1 MLAYIGVGLSRK
13 IRFPIGLP
21 RGGPAWGAAR
31 GGGAALRC
39 RLRAWARTVG
49 QGSRYDRPFTNRYG
63 GCDDGDRLCRCGG
76 GEPVHAVGCRPVPAG
91 PFRVSQGGRGRAG
104 RGEVPAVRPGRAARV
119 PGGDGFARG
128 GAGGGAGGVARGA
141 SGALPR
147 GRRLAAGGGRCDP
160 RARIFG
166 RHAAVP
172 VERVRELG
180 FDALLAATRAP
191 VLDAKL
197 LGMPRRE
204 AAVVSFERLE
214 AVWGPM
220 TAVSAVSFTPE
231 LLGAVVPMTGGSS
244 GIDPEV
250 PFPGYYRKLE
260 FSVRQLKC
268 FDETNPESFGD
279 DEIGIGGTAVHTD
292 GTVTQVGRKTYDD
305 FSDGD
310 SAWLN
315 WTFASFTRTKPKS
328 GGIVYDTY
336 GVFIALAEVDS
347 GGFQKA
353 LDKIYAQVQDKV
365 KAAIATAVTAGASP
379 FVGPF
384 LGAVAGAVAAWV
396 ADKLIEWVISWFGD
410 DLFPVKYATLTGPR
424 GFAFLPVRQV
434 DPRGHGVSQQ
444 GRVAEVLR
452 PRRTLRR
459 ALLLARERL
468 GERQRATVTS
478 AQSPA
483 PDRDLRR
490 SHSARLTAFASFPA
504 TVFM

>member
-1 MLAYIGVGLSRK
+1 MSAIVCADGAASLSMQLGVGPCRPDHSEFRK
-13 IRFPIGLP
+13 VGEDVLGAVKYLLCALAVQPVCRVATDSLEAALAEGL
-21 RGGPAWGAAR
+21 AALPEAR
-31 GGGAALRC
+31 RARYREGAAL
-39 RLRAWARTVG
+39 L
-49 QGSRYDRPFTNRYG
+49 
-63 GCDDGDRLCRCGG
+63 L
-76 GEPVHAVGCRPVPAG
+76 
-91 PFRVSQGGRGRAG
+91 
-104 RGEVPAVRPGRAARV
+104 
-119 PGGDGFARG
+119 
-128 GAGGGAGGVARGA
+128 GADEAI
-141 SGALPR
+141 
-147 GRRLAAGGGRCDP
+147 

-191 VLDAKL
+191 TLDAKL
-197 LGMPRRE
+197 LGMPRRDG
-204 AAVVSFERLE
+204 AAVAFERLE

-231 LLGAVVPMTGGSS
+231 LAGDVVPFTGGSS

-268 FDETNPESFGD
+268 FDETNPEIGGD

-292 GTVTQVGRKTYDD
+292 GTVNQVGRKTYDG

-310 SAWLN
+310 SKWLN
-315 WTFASFTRTKPKS
+315 WTFASFTRTKPKP

-347 GGFQKA
+347 GGFGKA
-353 LDKIYAQVQDKV
+353 LDKIYAQLQDKV

-396 ADKLIEWVISWFGD
+396 ADKLIQWVISWFGD

-424 GFAFLPVRQV
+424 GFAFHTPDKWIHEGGGYRSRDDWLQFY
-434 DPRGHGVSQQ
+434 GHGGHYGVRYYWRVSDWVN
-444 GRVAEVLR
+444 G
-452 PRRTLRR
+452 
-459 ALLLARERL
+459 
-468 GERQRATVTS
+468 S
-478 AQSPA
+478 APQ
-483 PDRDLRR
+483 
-490 SHSARLTAFASFPA
+490 
-504 TVFM
+504 

>member
-1 MLAYIGVGLSRK
+1 MTAIVCADAGTASLSMEWGVGPCRPDHSEFRK
-13 IRFPIGLP
+13 VGEDVLGAVKYLLCALAVQPVCRVATDSLEAALAEGL
-21 RGGPAWGAAR
+21 AALPEAR
-31 GGGAALRC
+31 RARYREGAAL
-39 RLRAWARTVG
+39 LLGA
-49 QGSRYDRPFTNRYG
+49 
-63 GCDDGDRLCRCGG
+63 DD
-76 GEPVHAVGCRPVPAG
+76 AI
-91 PFRVSQGGRGRAG
+91 
-104 RGEVPAVRPGRAARV
+104 
-119 PGGDGFARG
+119 
-128 GAGGGAGGVARGA
+128 
-141 SGALPR
+141 
-147 GRRLAAGGGRCDP
+147 

-204 AAVVSFERLE
+204 AAVGSFERLE

-231 LLGAVVPMTGGSS
+231 LVGAVVPMTGGSS

-424 GFAFLPVRQV
+424 GFAFYPSDKWIHEGTGYRSKDEWLKFY
-434 DPRGHGVSQQ
+434 GHGGHYGVRYYWRVSDWVN
-444 GRVAEVLR
+444 G
-452 PRRTLRR
+452 
-459 ALLLARERL
+459 
-468 GERQRATVTS
+468 S
-478 AQSPA
+478 APQ
-483 PDRDLRR
+483 
-490 SHSARLTAFASFPA
+490 
-504 TVFM
+504 